1 MRATRFHEGNSC
13 APRS

>member
-1 MRATRFHEGNSC
+1 MRATRLHEGNSC